1 MEALLLI
8 FGEMIFALLA
18 PLVTL
23 IVEIFGLIVAAILS
37 LLPGRRTEPR
47 KSRGAVNTALKVF
60 LAFAIVTLGALFVVN
75 TFYFADSVR
84 AVFGVLERRGGIETS
99 CDEIEGNVFS
109 GRVSLGDC
117 TIVRN
122 DHDRSE
128 FDLELDK
135 VDFDL
140 RLGSLF
146 GTAEIESAFVS
157 GLRGSVK
164 RHQRVADPDSDEK
177 VEKPRRAFVVRDL
190 RIEDVDIGLSG
201 VNKDGGSFELP
212 LQIDSATS
220 APLRSRLALFDIL
233 FRSNVNGTIAGAEF
247 DVRTGGDAA
256 GRQTA
261 WRATDV
267 PVARFGAMAG
277 GALSW
282 FQEGMVDIQV
292 DDKWRRDGQ
301 LEIEMDWRL
310 AFRDIEVKAPDTA
323 GLVTRFATGPI
334 VAYVNSFD
342 GEFPLEFSM
351 VVNENQFESK
361 SSLATAGLWTA
372 VGESINRILTAFGVD
387 VEESGSETAD
397 KLKEGARSVL
407 DRLRKPNDEDE

>member
-128 FDLELDK
+128 FDIELDK